1 MQYVFNYTRK
11 FCDDSHQSRYSTRV
25 ALRFKAPDDE
35 AAIQTAKEHIQRV
48 ERCEKCGT
56 SLHALQWIWLFE
68 EISSDPP
75 GRPYITARTLPE
87 PERKYI

>member
-48 ERCEKCGT
+48 ERCDVCSA

-68 EISSDPP
+68 EINDPEK
-75 GRPYITARTLPE
+75 PYIEARTLPE
-87 PERKYI
+87 PEKKYI